1 MKLKHFMGYRD
12 KKKKVVK
19 KESKPKPT
27 ILDEVKSEFGYVNET
42 LPAFP
47 REWKGLEKAEKNYTK
62 AVLTLGKAI
71 GKVDKKA
78 AKEVVGLYRTLS
90 ASMEKYKDLLSK
102 EIMDKLQ

>member
-1 MKLKHFMGYRD
+1 MKLT
-12 KKKKVVK
+12 KKILKKMIR
-19 KESKPKPT
+19 EE
-27 ILDEVKSEFGYVNET
+27 LLNET
-42 LPAFP
+42 LPQFP
-47 REWKGLEKAEKNYTK
+47 KEWKGLEKAEKNYTK